1 MDSFEQQVSLPFSW
15 IVIFSICN
23 FDAECIDFYIFG
35 MMNGLYQCKVSFD
48 LNPAVYIIVVN
59 NNENILCFCSVMRR

>member
-1 MDSFEQQVSLPFSW
+1 MDPFEQEVSGP
-15 IVIFSICN
+15 IFLDRYF
-23 FDAECIDFYIFG
+23 FDMLLLCRMYLLLFFG